1 MALAKMTWDELNQ
14 LVGYNIS
21 EPFDEYYA
29 PMKLTEKQKRQRMD
43 LAERLDDVFIAL
55 LAEFFYADQIGAIV
69 SSDIYERTR
78 ESYMDAVRQ
87 SVEPDYYILNHGIE
101 LIATT
106 IAVLMRHQDEPYFY
120 SEDRAMVIAENDS
133 NSIWNHTE
141 YEEAVKNK
149 HYKTWHTIMDGKER
163 ESHAEV
169 NGLTIPIN
177 DVFHLQGGDCYYP
190 RSDELGLSDDE
201 IVNCRCSLTFS

>member
-101 LIATT
+101 LIAAT

-120 SEDRAMVIAENDS
+120 SEDRARVIAENDS

>member
-29 PMKLTEKQKRQRMD
+29 PMKLTEKQKRQRMA

-106 IAVLMRHQDEPYFY
+106 IAVLMRNQDKPYFY
-120 SEDRAMVIAENDS
+120 SEDRARAIAEGDS

>member
-120 SEDRAMVIAENDS
+120 SEDRARAIAEGDS

-149 HYKTWHTIMDGKER
+149 HHKTWNTIMDGKER
-163 ESHAEV
+163 DSHAEV

-177 DVFHLQGGDCYYP
+177 DLFHLQGGDCLYP
-190 RSDELGLSDDE
+190 RDDSYGMSDEE
-201 IVNCRCSLTFS
+201 IISCRCSLTFS

>member
-29 PMKLTEKQKRQRMD
+29 PMKLTEKQKRQRMA

-120 SEDRAMVIAENDS
+120 SEDRARAIAEGDS
-133 NSIWNHTE
+133 NSVWNHTE
-141 YEEAVKNK
+141 YENAVKNK
-149 HYKTWHTIMDGKER
+149 HYKTWNTIMDGKER
-163 ESHAEV
+163 DSHAEV
-169 NGLTIPIN
+169 NGLTIPI
-177 DVFHLQGGDCYYP
+177 DDLFHLQGGDCLYP
-190 RSDELGLSDDE
+190 RDDSYGMSDEE
-201 IVNCRCSLTFS
+201 IISCRCSLTFS

>member
-106 IAVLMRHQDEPYFY
+106 IAVLMRNQDDPYFF
-120 SEDRAMVIAENDS
+120 SKDRARAIAEGDS